1 MSEISEIND
10 PRIVKGL
17 AHPLRIH
24 ILGVLQERTA
34 SPSEIAAQ
42 CEASLGTVSYHV
54 RYLERIG
61 LIKLT
66 ETKPRRGAVEH
77 YYRAVGRLRI
87 SDRAWAQVPTV
98 IRDSLVGSTL
108 DQIGRIVTEAAAAG
122 GFSREHS
129 RVARQQLRL
138 DDQGFHELS
147 LALRQLNEQAERIER
162 ESIERLAVA
171 DQREAEVAGTMVLML
186 FDQGSPVSETA
197 VAGPG
202 ELPEQAAASPA
213 E

>member
-1 MSEISEIND
+1 M
-10 PRIVKGL
+10 
-17 AHPLRIH
+17 
-24 ILGVLQERTA
+24 
-34 SPSEIAAQ
+34 
-42 CEASLGTVSYHV
+42 

-186 FDQGSPVSETA
+186 FDEGSPVSETA